1 MLLVGS
7 ALEVVERGEF
17 LLGDDASALKGD
29 ALAALDGHL
38 DALRG
43 VWGFGV
49 RDGVRRWVG
58 CRAGAGSDEVTRTS
72 TSSLTGT
79 PGRASGRRGLAGFTT
94 HLSHH
99 GDVVL
104 DLDGARHRLPRVVR
118 ALVKRHRQRAR
129 GRL

>member
-1 MLLVGS
+1 MAVAGAPLSLGDEVANVGLGMDAKARVMLLVGS

-43 VWGFGV
+43 VWGFGFW
-49 RDGVRRWVG
+49 DGVRRWVG

-72 TSSLTGT
+72 TFVADGD
-79 PGRASGRRGLAGFTT
+79 PGARRGDAGWRVY
-94 HLSHH
+94 H
-99 GDVVL
+99 G
-104 DLDGARHRLPRVVR
+104 P
-118 ALVKRHRQRAR
+118 
-129 GRL
+129 